1 MPLEPGSCGQAGFL
15 LFDLSRGFLSL
26 FFCPLPTPVHSSFK
40 LKYLSGLWSALSV
53 GWGGWARGGE
63 EWERGGAGSCSKSQ
77 PFPEEDL
84 WGRVVGLL
92 LVGSVG

>member
-1 MPLEPGSCGQAGFL
+1 MPLEPGSCGQAGSL

-40 LKYLSGLWSALSV
+40 IKYLSGLWSALSV

-63 EWERGGAGSCSKSQ
+63 EWETGGAGQGAAPSHSLFQKRTSGV
-77 PFPEEDL
+77 E
-84 WGRVVGLL
+84 W
-92 LVGSVG
+92 